1 MCCFKMSSLL
11 SGEATKDVTNVSLL
25 FVEALAVVSKYLIQW
40 SKMEN
45 RGVEWNGLGHVQISE
60 ATPIFILTTKVKQI
74 L

>member
-45 RGVEWNGLGHVQISE
+45 GGV
-60 ATPIFILTTKVKQI
+60 K
-74 L
+74 